1 MFEED
6 VGISFHP
13 VEDVNGKSRYIMCE
27 IPIIER
33 KEFVQ
38 FYLSKGTQSWDR
50 MSISPEPISEMM
62 SFFKDFDELD
72 KKVLHLRKYRLLR
85 SLDPEKDKD
94 LLIAFEK
101 IKKYCKESYNELVN
115 QTTWPT
121 RSELMNSAVV
131 VLTASLCIALVV
143 FVMDFVFQS
152 GMEVIY
158 GLLR

>member
-1 MFEED
+1 MKIGWVETLLPTQIYGNSSVGRASVSKTEGREFESYFPCQIANDMFD
-6 VGISFHP
+6 SF
-13 VEDVNGKSRYIMCE
+13 
-27 IPIIER
+27 
-33 KEFVQ
+33 
-38 FYLSKGTQSWDR
+38 
-50 MSISPEPISEMM
+50 
-62 SFFKDFDELD
+62 
-72 KKVLHLRKYRLLR
+72 
-85 SLDPEKDKD
+85 
-94 LLIAFEK
+94 
-101 IKKYCKESYNELVN
+101 KKYCKESYEELVN